1 MIRRT
6 AALALLLLAAGS
18 AWAHFPIA
26 LPAELFLKKGQT
38 TRVTWAYG
46 HPYEVE
52 KAPAAKP
59 LRARLF
65 PPQGDPVALSPLAL
79 PGKPARWAF
88 DVTPAQRGDH
98 LLLVEGAP
106 LSHGKDTVADF
117 VKLVLPVSGVERGW
131 DRAAGAPLEIVP
143 LTRPYG
149 LPNQVTVRAQV
160 LRAGKPLPGAIVLFE
175 RRNEV
180 APTQLPNPAFITR
193 SEKTDA
199 QGVFSASLS
208 GPCWWILAVEA
219 PTGEKSPQGGQVVQ
233 RASLW
238 LHVGQPRGA

>member
-6 AALALLLLAAGS
+6 AALVLLLAGV

-26 LPAELFLKKGQT
+26 TPAELFLTKGKT

-52 KAPAAKP
+52 QAPAAKP

-65 PPQGDPVALSPLAL
+65 PPQGEPAALSALAL

-88 DVTPAQRGDH
+88 DVTPTQRGDH
-98 LLLVEGAP
+98 LLLIEGAP
-106 LSHGKDTVADF
+106 LAHGQDQVFDF
-117 VKLVLPVSGVERGW
+117 SKLVLPVSGVERGW

-149 LPNQVTVRAQV
+149 LPDQVTLRAQV
-160 LRAGKPLPGAIVLFE
+160 LRAGKPLAGAIVQLE
-175 RRNEV
+175 RRNDA
-180 APTQLPNPAFITR
+180 APKQLPHPAFITR

-199 QGVFSASLS
+199 QGVFSASLT

-233 RASLW
+233 RATLW
-238 LHVGQPRGA
+238 LHVGQPRGE

>member
-6 AALALLLLAAGS
+6 AVLLLLPLLAGV

-26 LPAELFLKKGQT
+26 TPGRLFLTKGQT

-52 KAPAAKP
+52 RAPAAKP

-65 PPQGDPVALSPLAL
+65 APQGEPAALSPVQL
-79 PGKPARWAF
+79 PGEPARWAF

-98 LLLVEGAP
+98 LLLIEGAP
-106 LSHGKDTVADF
+106 LSHGQDQVRDF
-117 VKLVLPVSGVERGW
+117 AKLVLPVSGVERGW

-149 LPNQVTVRAQV
+149 LPDQVTLRAQV
-160 LRAGKPLPGAIVLFE
+160 LRNGEPLAGAIVQLE
-175 RRNEV
+175 QRNDA
-180 APTQLPNPAFITR
+180 APEELPHPAFITR
-193 SEKTDA
+193 VEKADA

-208 GPCWWILAVEA
+208 GPRWWILAVEA

-233 RASLW
+233 RATLW
-238 LHVGQPRGA
+238 VHVGQPRGE